1 MADRILLVGMM
12 GSGKT
17 TVGELLA
24 EQLGATFVDSD
35 EQVEAATGR
44 TVREI
49 WESDGEAAFRKEE
62 AEALK
67 RAVAEG
73 GDGRVI
79 GVAGGAVLD
88 PSNRLL
94 IAEAGTVVWLRAKVE
109 TLVDRVNGSDQDE
122 DGEGDHRPLLA
133 DDPEGTL
140 SRLSRERR
148 GLYEEV
154 ADVIVDVDDATPEGV
169 VERIM
174 EQL

>member
-1 MADRILLVGMM
+1 MM

-24 EQLGATFVDSD
+24 KQLGATFVDSD

-44 TVREI
+44 SVREI

-67 RAVAEG
+67 RAVTEGGGGGEG

-109 TLVDRVNGSDQDE
+109 TLVDRVSDSGGE
-122 DGEGDHRPLLA
+122 GDGEGDHRPLLA

-140 SRLSRERR
+140 TRLSQERR
-148 GLYEEV
+148 ALYEEV
-154 ADVIVDVDDATPEGV
+154 ADIIVDVDDATPEGV